1 MIGII
6 TAPNV
11 KQDLDCGQS
20 QLKLAY
26 FHWIEMADEQAM
38 IIPYDISEDELLIIL
53 QRIQGI
59 VWVGGEIENTKT
71 HTTNQYTTLLNTLF
85 YCYQYAIRENNN
97 GNYYPIWGTCLGF
110 DILLMF
116 ANQKSSLKESLLPFS
131 MHGVY
136 PCSFTPTKSRL
147 KKWFSASML
156 QKMKKQ
162 PSIFYNNNYGNVTV
176 PNTVR
181 IVSKHETFINMIEFK
196 DYPFYGVQFH
206 PEQPQTEFSIE
217 ISQQFSLFFKN
228 ECDKNKNKWKWSLSD
243 FKKIIKL

>member
-38 IIPYDISEDELLIIL
+38 IIPYDISEDDLLIIL

-71 HTTNQYTTLLNTLF
+71 HTTKQYTTLLNTLF

-116 ANQKSSLKESLLPFS
+116 ANQKSSLKESLLS
-131 MHGVY
+131 
-136 PCSFTPTKSRL
+136 SI
-147 KKWFSASML
+147 
-156 QKMKKQ
+156 Q
-162 PSIFYNNNYGNVTV
+162 PSHNIFLINS
-176 PNTVR
+176 
-181 IVSKHETFINMIEFK
+181 IFVSFICKIR
-196 DYPFYGVQFH
+196 
-206 PEQPQTEFSIE
+206 
-217 ISQQFSLFFKN
+217 
-228 ECDKNKNKWKWSLSD
+228 SD
-243 FKKIIKL
+243 SKIFIPIDAVAVSHITII